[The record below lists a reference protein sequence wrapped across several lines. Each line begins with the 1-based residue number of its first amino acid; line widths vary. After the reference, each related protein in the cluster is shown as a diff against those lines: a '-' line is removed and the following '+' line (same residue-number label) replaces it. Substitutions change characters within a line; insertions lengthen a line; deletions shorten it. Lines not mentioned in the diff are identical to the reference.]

1 MTTKNNIPLTLT
13 TQQRELL
20 FKYIHL
26 LKDEEITQLLTIAL
40 KKDDKYEIYLAEE
53 QIEDLCE
60 TLFSIATDEVD
71 HQLQSDLDDL
81 EDYIDDI
88 HLKYMND
95 ENSEVS
101 QNTGNVYVV
110 KVTFEDNKKI
120 WRKIAIRGGQ
130 TLHDLHDI
138 IFEAFDREEEHLY
151 SFYIPSPFNKSK
163 SKRVILRSSMEYT
176 HPFNLEGSFIFDT
189 EPENAQTSQIETLNL
204 VEKQKLLYL
213 FDFGDEWWHEI
224 TVENIDYGV
233 ADEDDYP
240 RVIEKK
246 GDSPVQCEWEEE

>member
-81 EDYIDDI
+81 E
-88 HLKYMND
+88 
-95 ENSEVS
+95 
-101 QNTGNVYVV
+101 TFARVV
-110 KVTFEDNKKI
+110 DHGTVHYLHYKI
-120 WRKIAIRGGQ
+120 FH
-130 TLHDLHDI
+130 T
-138 IFEAFDREEEHLY
+138 IFEL
-151 SFYIPSPFNKSK
+151 
-163 SKRVILRSSMEYT
+163 
-176 HPFNLEGSFIFDT
+176 
-189 EPENAQTSQIETLNL
+189 
-204 VEKQKLLYL
+204 
-213 FDFGDEWWHEI
+213 
-224 TVENIDYGV
+224 
-233 ADEDDYP
+233 
-240 RVIEKK
+240 
-246 GDSPVQCEWEEE
+246 